1 MTTSNDR
8 DELARLVP
16 APAERDLPG
25 DRHQRLQ
32 EFVMRE
38 IHRDPH
44 PAAAPSPRRPLL
56 RRSVLVTS
64 ALTAALAAVIAVAAT
79 GGSGG
84 DPVPPAPPG
93 QSGES
98 APAALSG
105 QDILLAAATTAL
117 QQPPATGTYW
127 HLKARALHLDT
138 ESWTDRDGRTW
149 ERNAKTGGR
158 VVAVPGRA
166 RYALGAPDVSFQQ
179 LQDLPTT
186 PDALKAW
193 IAAATDAAHE
203 YISGP
208 PIADQRDRHV
218 YVSLISLV
226 SQLPAPPAVRAA
238 AFQAIAAY
246 PTVTN
251 LGPVPGGTGLLIPG
265 VSGRSP
271 ERLVIDPATTQI
283 READF
288 FITPEGAIYSAA
300 DGHTVTLQT
309 EWTTTRPE

>member
-25 DRHQRLQ
+25 DRHHRLQ
-32 EFVMRE
+32 EFVMSE

-44 PAAAPSPRRPLL
+44 PAAPSPRRPLL

-79 GGSGG
+79 ATSGG
-84 DPVPPAPPG
+84 DPVPPAPSTP
-93 QSGES
+93 S
-98 APAALSG
+98 APPAPAVLSG

-117 QQPPATGTYW
+117 QQPAGTGTYW
-127 HLKARALHLDT
+127 HLKARSLHLDT

-149 ERNAKTGGR
+149 ERSTKTGGQ
-158 VVAVPGRA
+158 VVARPGRT

-203 YISGP
+203 YISGL
-208 PIADQRDRHV
+208 PIPEQRDRHV
-218 YVSLISLV
+218 YVALISLV

-251 LGPVPGGTGLLIPG
+251 LGPVPGGIGLLIPA
-265 VSGRSP
+265 VSSPRSP

-288 FITPEGAIYSAA
+288 FITTEGAVYSAA
-300 DGHTVTLQT
+300 DGHTVTLQA